1 MLDFM
6 RRQRSTLK
14 WVWVVIIFIFSVTL
28 VTLYIPFDQL
38 GTVAITTDVADIG
51 GETITAREFQNAYR
65 NYLNNVR
72 GQLNPEMLR
81 AFRFEQQILDSLV
94 MRSVTIAEAKRLG
107 LDVSDAEI
115 EQKILSNPVFLE
127 NGAFIGQA
135 RYQSILLQNNITVDE
150 FESSVRDELLAE
162 KLRSFVTAGVVVS
175 DQEVEREYRRANE
188 KARVD
193 YFVIDPAKL
202 ESQVSLTEQDQRD
215 YYEKN
220 KAKYNIPEKRKARY
234 VFIESLKLRAQVTE
248 TDDELRQ
255 YYEQHRTEYELPE
268 RVTAQ
273 HILFRTQGKTPQEVD
288 AIREKARGVLER
300 AKRGEDFAALA
311 KEFSEDGSAADGGN
325 LGSFTRG
332 QMVPEFEQAVFSLGT
347 GAISDLVQTQFG
359 IHIIKANEKVEG
371 RMRPFDELKE
381 AIRPI
386 VETRKAEEMA
396 ANIAQQVASELVTNR
411 DLAAVAQKHGA
422 ELKETP
428 LMQQGQPIPDVGAAA
443 EFDRRIFTLAKDEI
457 GTAVQVERGYVVPV
471 VTDIQP
477 AHAASFEEAQAMV
490 ITDVRSE
497 KAAQLATQKSNQ
509 AQELLKNGRDLAA
522 AARAAGSEVLTT
534 DLLTRGSTVP
544 EYGSLASIENEM
556 FSLPI
561 GQPGTPSTVGGKT
574 LAFVVKER
582 QDINAE
588 EMKKS
593 METVRGQLLQPK
605 RDQYFA
611 AYIQEARTN
620 MEARGDIVINEAVVS
635 QIASTTS

>member
-1 MLDFM
+1 M